1 MIEPKWLTIARGDIG
16 TAEIPGP
23 ETDVKI
29 RGWLRSLRAWWDDDA
44 TPWCGVAM
52 AAWMQQAGY
61 TLPKFWMRARDWATW
76 GQYLHGPEVGCVVV
90 FSREGGGHVGLVVG
104 RDKDWN
110 LMVLGGNQGDA
121 VNIKPFSLD
130 RVLAYR
136 WPPGAVCPI
145 AGLLPVLS
153 SDGKLSRNEA

>member
-52 AAWMQQAGY
+52 AAWMQQAGFP
-61 TLPKFWMRARDWATW
+61 LPKYWMRARDWATW
-76 GQYLHGPEVGCVVV
+76 GQPLPGPRLGCIVV

-104 RDKDWN
+104 RTSKFD

-121 VNIKPFSLD
+121 VNIKPFSLG
-130 RVLAYR
+130 RVLAYC
-136 WPPGAVCPI
+136 WPPGAILPP
-145 AGLLPVLS
+145 ARDLPVMES
-153 SDGKLSRNEA
+153 VGPLSRNEA